1 MPDDASP
8 YSGEGVHQR
17 EITVA
22 ELREFAEAVGLERA
36 APGRSS
42 VIFMFQV
49 YAHAVAPLLFAGY
62 SKIVAEV
69 RMLEGMG
76 APVGTKPAEQF
87 RHPPLRGLC
96 KKHYILGGIS
106 SVAANTMIAFGG
118 NRRELHRI
126 IQENYNPDTP
136 GLWPLEISRNIANA
150 AVGLYA
156 ERSRA
161 QRLTGEW
168 IIFAQHEGQNYY
180 LCLGGHQ
187 EPDTEIFERIKNGCV
202 AEFAFLR
209 SQLGLVGDQN

>member
-22 ELREFAEAVGLERA
+22 ESREFAEAIGLERA
-36 APGRSS
+36 APGRSR

-49 YAHAVAPLLFAGY
+49 FAHAVAPHLFAGH

-69 RMLEGMG
+69 RMLEGIG
-76 APVGTKPAEQF
+76 TPVGTRAAEQF
-87 RHPPLRGLC
+87 KHPPLKGLW
-96 KKHYILGGIS
+96 KKHYLLGGIS
-106 SVAANTMIAFGG
+106 SVAANTMIAFGR
-118 NRRELHRI
+118 NRRELRRV
-126 IQENYNPDTP
+126 IQENHNPDTA
-136 GLWPLEISRNIANA
+136 GLSPLEISRNIANA

-168 IIFAQHEGQNYY
+168 IIF
-180 LCLGGHQ
+180 
-187 EPDTEIFERIKNGCV
+187 
-202 AEFAFLR
+202 
-209 SQLGLVGDQN
+209 